1 MAMHELGLCEAV
13 LAIRAGR
20 LDPEAYAAALHARA
34 RQLDPVLRAFTVLAE
49 PGAQMDGPLGGIPV
63 AVKDIV
69 ATRDLPTANGSPID
83 AHHVPDADAWV
94 VARLRDLGA
103 SVLGKTVTTEF
114 AWRHPGPTHNPWRLG
129 HTPGGSSSGSAA
141 AVAAG
146 LAPLALGSQ
155 TFGSVIRPA
164 AFCGVV
170 GLKPSYGAIPRT
182 GVHPLAGSLDHVG
195 LFTRSVA
202 DATFALSL
210 LAGASDADPHG
221 FPLPPFRI
229 DPEQGVEP
237 LDAPR
242 LALVRI
248 GPWDQA
254 EPEAL
259 ACLEAAAERF
269 RAAGACVEDL
279 SLPTPFGR
287 AAEAARSILA
297 CEASDIYAPLVA
309 SQPDKLSAP
318 LRDLVQEGAGIPAVR
333 YIAARKLQAT
343 LRAGFGA
350 ALTGFDAL
358 LTLPALGAAPK
369 GLADTGDPSFCVPF
383 TYLGVPCIT
392 LPAGNVE
399 GLPLGIQLVA
409 PYRNDMRLLRIGRW
423 CETALD
429 HPRRFPSL

>member
-1 MAMHELGLCEAV
+1 MSMHALGLVEAV
-13 LAIRAGR
+13 QAIRAGR
-20 LDPEAYAAALHARA
+20 LAPEDYAAALHARA

-49 PGAQMDGPLGGIPV
+49 PGAPADGPLGGIPV

-69 ATRDLPTANGSPID
+69 ATRGLPTANGSPIYAD
-83 AHHVPDADAWV
+83 NVPEADAWV

-103 SVLGKTVTTEF
+103 SILGKTVTTEF

-141 AVAAG
+141 AVAVG

-182 GVHPLAGSLDHVG
+182 GVHPLAQSLDHVG

-202 DATFALSL
+202 DAAFALAL
-210 LAGASDADPHG
+210 LAGASEADPHG
-221 FPLPPFRI
+221 QPLPPFRI
-229 DPEQGVEP
+229 DPERGVEP
-237 LDAPR
+237 LATPR
-242 LALVRI
+242 LARVRI
-248 GPWDQA
+248 GPWDRA
-254 EPEAL
+254 EPAAL
-259 ACLEAAAERF
+259 ACLDAAAERF
-269 RAAGACVEDL
+269 RAAGARVEDL
-279 SLPTPFGR
+279 SLPAPFAG
-287 AAEAARSILA
+287 AAEAARTILA

-309 SQPDKLSAP
+309 SHPDKVSAP
-318 LRDLVQEGAGIPAVR
+318 LRDLVQEGADIPAVR
-333 YIAARKLQAT
+333 YIAARTLQAE

-350 ALTGFDAL
+350 ALAGFDAL
-358 LTLPALGAAPK
+358 LTLPAPGPAPE
-369 GLADTGDPSFCVPF
+369 GLAYTGDPSFCVPL

-392 LPAGNVE
+392 LPAGDAE

-409 PYRNDMRLLRIGRW
+409 PYRNDLRLLRIARW
-423 CETALD
+423 CEAILD
-429 HPRRFPSL
+429 RPLRFPTL